1 MHHRRRT
8 DNGFMLGQPP
18 LASRASSSIDK
29 AGWLPLATGRVVSSL
44 AGVSC
49 GLIGLAVFV
58 ALGHSLFLGAVRM
71 LMGLGPV
78 FVILILA
85 SPRLMRRQ
93 VERSILL
100 AAPPNKA
107 QRASTLRV
115 FVRDAA
121 SLGGPQAIAV
131 LLANPFLI
139 GMVIGASLAM
149 LATLRDVA
157 DWEAS
162 NRQTLV
168 SLPSPHFFFPPRVGR
183 WPGAAS
189 KTWE

>member
-1 MHHRRRT
+1 
-8 DNGFMLGQPP
+8 MLRQPS

-29 AGWLPLATGRVVSSL
+29 AGWLPLATGRVVSAL
-44 AGVSC
+44 AGVIC
-49 GLIGLAVFV
+49 GVIALAVFA

-78 FVILILA
+78 FVILVFA
-85 SPRLMRRQ
+85 SPRIFRRQ

-100 AAPPNKA
+100 AAPPVED

-121 SLGGPQAIAV
+121 SLGGPLAIAV

-139 GMVIGASLAM
+139 GMVIGASLGM
-149 LATLRDVA
+149 LVTLRDVA

-162 NRQTLV
+162 NRQKLV
-168 SLPSPHFFFPPRVGR
+168 SLPSPHFLFPPRVGR

-189 KTWE
+189 ETGE